1 MKLKI
6 NDNMIIVG
14 TPEEMSQFIRLTQ
27 MPEDGGPFEP
37 PEQKVITPETP
48 EKPKAKRKLVD
59 WPKAEALRAAGW
71 SQRKIA
77 DELGIHETTVSN
89 HFRKAKGAEHEGT
102 DEPV

>member
-59 WPKAEALRAAGW
+59 WPKAEALKAAGW
-71 SQRKIA
+71 TNKAIA
-77 DELGIHETTVSN
+77 EELGCNPVTVGV
-89 HFRKAKGAEHEGT
+89 HFRDKELKEAEA
-102 DEPV
+102 